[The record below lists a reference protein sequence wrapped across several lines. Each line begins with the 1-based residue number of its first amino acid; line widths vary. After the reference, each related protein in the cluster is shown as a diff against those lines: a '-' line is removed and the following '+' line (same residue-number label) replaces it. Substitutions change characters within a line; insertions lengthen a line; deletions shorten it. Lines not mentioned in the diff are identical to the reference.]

1 MILTAVLTLSS
12 VLLESQISATEYG
25 CPDNNYMNDFM
36 RDVFVGYHLVLRR
49 RIAKGGQQPNNQGFL
64 GPAKNMYDL
73 KWDCDFEKQAHEA
86 IDQCNTSPRANV
98 SQNIASFAGRTGP
111 NSNWTNAVWGMIGW
125 LSPASKYGINI
136 QNQVTS
142 SKQLNFGNMA
152 YSKSTKFG
160 CGFKTCGDQFIVT
173 CLYNHVGNRLSTE
186 LWESGQ
192 PCRTDGDCTT
202 YEGSSCDKGLC
213 VDSENKA
220 GVTYTRED
228 EKPEEKKPAEKGEE
242 NQNNHSEDKG
252 VDRSKEEERRKNGGE
267 RDGKKNPTEEEGGKK
282 PITVKPKEQTKK
294 GRPINREMKTTS
306 RKPPIDR
313 EMKTTSR
320 KPPIDREM
328 KTTSR
333 KPPIDREMK
342 TTSRKPPIDR
352 EMKTT
357 SRKPPIDREMKTT
370 SRKPPIDREM
380 KTTSRKPPIDREMK
394 TTSRKPPIDR
404 EMKTTSRKPPI
415 DREMKTTS
423 RKPPIDREMK
433 TTSRKPP
440 IDREMKT
447 TSRKPPIDREMKTTS
462 RKPPIDREM
471 KTTSRKPP
479 IDREMKTTSRKPPI
493 DREMKTTSRKPPID
507 REMKTTSRKP
517 PIDREMKTTS
527 RKPPIDREMKT
538 TSRKPNG
545 SGSDDEPSSTVSMCP
560 GSKITEKARNLFLA
574 LHNEK
579 RRSIALGKAPNNVGF
594 LGPAK
599 NMYKMEWKCEYE
611 KFAQTTVDS
620 CNANGALGPASNGI
634 SIAGNGNEY
643 RAHPYQYINE
653 TFEIWANG
661 PQLYGTTNVYENWNN
676 YYFGNIAMSKTTKLG
691 CAYNVCG
698 NTLYVNCVYSL
709 AGNFQGTVMWEK
721 GPACQQDADCTTYSG
736 STCDNGLCVAGGG
749 SGMAVGGTNKICPK
763 NSHMNDEARE
773 KFLERH
779 NSLRSSLAKGEQE
792 DPLGVNG
799 FAPKAAR
806 MRKMVWDCE
815 IEYNSQKHASSCQY
829 AHSPPSARPGL
840 GQNLY
845 FTEQITL
852 GVALAAA
859 QASNSWWAE
868 LKTFGVPPE
877 NRITEA
883 VYYRKGK
890 EIGHYSQMAWQNS
903 YKLGCGISWCK
914 QFTYVVCEYGPGGN
928 TMGELIY
935 QLGSPCST
943 DEDCQCSGCKC
954 SKEEA
959 LCIMP

>member
-1 MILTAVLTLSS
+1 MVTSPFCLVMILH
-12 VLLESQISATEYG
+12 
-25 CPDNNYMNDFM
+25 CD
-36 RDVFVGYHLVLRR
+36 LRR
-49 RIAKGGQQPNNQGFL
+49 DWLCITYYSQ
-64 GPAKNMYDL
+64 
-73 KWDCDFEKQAHEA
+73 KWDCDFEKQAQEA

-98 SQNIASFAGRTGP
+98 SQNIAS
-111 NSNWTNAVWGMIGW
+111 
-125 LSPASKYGINI
+125 
-136 QNQVTS
+136 
-142 SKQLNFGNMA
+142 GNHP
-152 YSKSTKFG
+152 S
-160 CGFKTCGDQFIVT
+160 I
-173 CLYNHVGNRLSTE
+173 E

-252 VDRSKEEERRKNGGE
+252 VDRSKEEERRKDGGE
-267 RDGKKNPTEEEGGKK
+267 RDGKKNPSQEEGTKK
-282 PITVKPKEQTKK
+282 PSTEKPKEGTKKSSTDKPKEQTTKEK
-294 GRPINREMKTTS
+294 PSDSGKKTT
-306 RKPPIDR
+306 P
-313 EMKTTSR
+313 
-320 KPPIDREM
+320 
-328 KTTSR
+328 
-333 KPPIDREMK
+333 
-342 TTSRKPPIDR
+342 
-352 EMKTT
+352 
-357 SRKPPIDREMKTT
+357 
-370 SRKPPIDREM
+370 
-380 KTTSRKPPIDREMK
+380 
-394 TTSRKPPIDR
+394 
-404 EMKTTSRKPPI
+404 
-415 DREMKTTS
+415 
-423 RKPPIDREMK
+423 
-433 TTSRKPP
+433 
-440 IDREMKT
+440 
-447 TSRKPPIDREMKTTS
+447 
-462 RKPPIDREM
+462 
-471 KTTSRKPP
+471 
-479 IDREMKTTSRKPPI
+479 
-493 DREMKTTSRKPPID
+493 
-507 REMKTTSRKP
+507 
-517 PIDREMKTTS
+517 
-527 RKPPIDREMKT
+527 
-538 TSRKPNG
+538 RKPNEN
-545 SGSDDEPSSTVSMCP
+545 GSDDKSSSSVSMCP
-560 GSKITEKARNLFLA
+560 GSKITAKARELFLA
-574 LHNEK
+574 LHNDK

-634 SIAGNGNEY
+634 S
-643 RAHPYQYINE
+643 
-653 TFEIWANG
+653 
-661 PQLYGTTNVYENWNN
+661 
-676 YYFGNIAMSKTTKLG
+676 
-691 CAYNVCG
+691 
-698 NTLYVNCVYSL
+698 
-709 AGNFQGTVMWEK
+709 GNFQGTVMWEK
-721 GPACQQDADCTTYSG
+721 GPACKQDGECTTYPG
-736 STCDNGLCVAGGG
+736 STCDNGLCVAGGD

-779 NSLRSSLAKGEQE
+779 NALRSSLAKGEQE

-829 AHSPPSARPGL
+829 EHSPPSARPGL

-859 QASNSWWAE
+859 QASDSWWAE

-877 NRITEA
+877 NRITPA
-883 VYYRKGK
+883 VYYRRGK

-914 QFTYVVCEYGPGGN
+914 EYTYVVCEYGPGGN

>member
-1 MILTAVLTLSS
+1 
-12 VLLESQISATEYG
+12 
-25 CPDNNYMNDFM
+25 
-36 RDVFVGYHLVLRR
+36 
-49 RIAKGGQQPNNQGFL
+49 
-64 GPAKNMYDL
+64 
-73 KWDCDFEKQAHEA
+73 
-86 IDQCNTSPRANV
+86 
-98 SQNIASFAGRTGP
+98 
-111 NSNWTNAVWGMIGW
+111 
-125 LSPASKYGINI
+125 
-136 QNQVTS
+136 
-142 SKQLNFGNMA
+142 
-152 YSKSTKFG
+152 
-160 CGFKTCGDQFIVT
+160 
-173 CLYNHVGNRLSTE
+173 
-186 LWESGQ
+186 
-192 PCRTDGDCTT
+192 
-202 YEGSSCDKGLC
+202 
-213 VDSENKA
+213 
-220 GVTYTRED
+220 
-228 EKPEEKKPAEKGEE
+228 
-242 NQNNHSEDKG
+242 
-252 VDRSKEEERRKNGGE
+252 
-267 RDGKKNPTEEEGGKK
+267 
-282 PITVKPKEQTKK
+282 
-294 GRPINREMKTTS
+294 
-306 RKPPIDR
+306 
-313 EMKTTSR
+313 
-320 KPPIDREM
+320 
-328 KTTSR
+328 
-333 KPPIDREMK
+333 
-342 TTSRKPPIDR
+342 
-352 EMKTT
+352 
-357 SRKPPIDREMKTT
+357 
-370 SRKPPIDREM
+370 
-380 KTTSRKPPIDREMK
+380 
-394 TTSRKPPIDR
+394 
-404 EMKTTSRKPPI
+404 
-415 DREMKTTS
+415 
-423 RKPPIDREMK
+423 
-433 TTSRKPP
+433 
-440 IDREMKT
+440 
-447 TSRKPPIDREMKTTS
+447 
-462 RKPPIDREM
+462 
-471 KTTSRKPP
+471 
-479 IDREMKTTSRKPPI
+479 
-493 DREMKTTSRKPPID
+493 MKTTSRKPPID

-634 SIAGNGNEY
+634 S
-643 RAHPYQYINE
+643 
-653 TFEIWANG
+653 
-661 PQLYGTTNVYENWNN
+661 
-676 YYFGNIAMSKTTKLG
+676 
-691 CAYNVCG
+691 
-698 NTLYVNCVYSL
+698 
-709 AGNFQGTVMWEK
+709 GNFQGTVMWEK

>member
-1 MILTAVLTLSS
+1 MVTSPFCLVMILH
-12 VLLESQISATEYG
+12 
-25 CPDNNYMNDFM
+25 CD
-36 RDVFVGYHLVLRR
+36 LRR
-49 RIAKGGQQPNNQGFL
+49 DWLCITYYSQ
-64 GPAKNMYDL
+64 
-73 KWDCDFEKQAHEA
+73 KWDCDFEKQAQEA

-98 SQNIASFAGRTGP
+98 SQNIAS
-111 NSNWTNAVWGMIGW
+111 
-125 LSPASKYGINI
+125 
-136 QNQVTS
+136 
-142 SKQLNFGNMA
+142 GNHP
-152 YSKSTKFG
+152 S
-160 CGFKTCGDQFIVT
+160 I
-173 CLYNHVGNRLSTE
+173 E

-252 VDRSKEEERRKNGGE
+252 VDRSKEEERRKDGGE
-267 RDGKKNPTEEEGGKK
+267 RDGKKNPSQEEGTKK
-282 PITVKPKEQTKK
+282 PSTEKPKEGTKKSSTDKPKEQTTKEK
-294 GRPINREMKTTS
+294 PSDSGKKTT
-306 RKPPIDR
+306 P
-313 EMKTTSR
+313 
-320 KPPIDREM
+320 
-328 KTTSR
+328 
-333 KPPIDREMK
+333 
-342 TTSRKPPIDR
+342 
-352 EMKTT
+352 
-357 SRKPPIDREMKTT
+357 
-370 SRKPPIDREM
+370 
-380 KTTSRKPPIDREMK
+380 
-394 TTSRKPPIDR
+394 
-404 EMKTTSRKPPI
+404 
-415 DREMKTTS
+415 
-423 RKPPIDREMK
+423 
-433 TTSRKPP
+433 
-440 IDREMKT
+440 
-447 TSRKPPIDREMKTTS
+447 
-462 RKPPIDREM
+462 
-471 KTTSRKPP
+471 
-479 IDREMKTTSRKPPI
+479 
-493 DREMKTTSRKPPID
+493 
-507 REMKTTSRKP
+507 
-517 PIDREMKTTS
+517 
-527 RKPPIDREMKT
+527 
-538 TSRKPNG
+538 RKPNEN
-545 SGSDDEPSSTVSMCP
+545 GSDDKSSSSVSMCP
-560 GSKITEKARNLFLA
+560 GSKITAKARELFLA
-574 LHNEK
+574 LHNDK

-634 SIAGNGNEY
+634 SFAGNGNEY
-643 RAHPYQYINE
+643 RSHPYQYINE
-653 TFEIWANG
+653 TFQIWANG

-698 NTLYVNCVYSL
+698 NTFYVNCVYSL

-721 GPACQQDADCTTYSG
+721 GPACKQDGECTTYPG
-736 STCDNGLCVAGGG
+736 STCDNGLCVAGGD

-779 NSLRSSLAKGEQE
+779 NALRSSLAKGEQE

-829 AHSPPSARPGL
+829 EHSPPSARPGL

-859 QASNSWWAE
+859 QASDSWWAE

-877 NRITEA
+877 NRITPA
-883 VYYRKGK
+883 VYYRRGK

-914 QFTYVVCEYGPGGN
+914 EYTYVVCEYGPGGN